1 MKHALRNLAAM
12 LAATATLC
20 MGLAAPAY
28 ADEADG
34 TQQQAQAGQAAVQA
48 DPSPQ
53 SQADTRPRGSG
64 DPAAPDV
71 NIHDML
77 DSDAAYVSRLKLA
90 GMVTGTAPYDADD
103 ARGDDS
109 GPDNLI
115 VRSFDTVTYNYDYTV
130 TPDDT
135 MTYYRRARVGF
146 RFELP
151 YPKSMV
157 TFDPDSM
164 GWSDTTKGYEPKT
177 TTETINGV
185 ETQVFTCYRLLEPTS
200 SSPMTVPGTSS
211 INLAVKV
218 AGAPNGYKFH
228 PTVKAWAQP
237 NDRRHRT
244 ARDTPADVTVSAKMG
259 LNLSVGNLSRRSQ
272 GRFDFSADGTA
283 VNHEKGKVR
292 GLAYGF
298 TMNLTIRNHDLSKGL
313 KGLEMPQGPIS
324 FDVKLSNVFNDEG
337 SAERHPAERKWQPLL
352 WNWGSITDQG
362 TMRYSARNAY
372 KWDYH
377 GTPYIRQGQ
386 QPWAVTQTMGDDGVT
401 LHVTVNDWM
410 DDPLQ
415 FAKRDRNETVFDR
428 GCSGIWMDAGCN
440 AYRVGALST
449 QLFNIILPTY
459 EGDTSVAKYYGGRDQ
474 TLNLAVSDA
483 NLNAASP
490 TGDRLPAAADNSNQT
505 ATGDDR
511 LASTEVVRS
520 PGRFAQVIYYT
531 SCDGDST
538 GTCQSGMDG
547 LDWTHDW
554 QDSTDSG
561 LQGQVANI
569 GMQPR
574 FYQPVSGLPVGI
586 MGLAKIDPTVM
597 QFTPQHMKHSSW
609 CSFNGWKRFDLPSP
623 AVYYAT
629 KKDGS
634 AWASDDEQRR
644 AGIGDLDYWGSMG
657 EAEKHGTIV
666 AALFVAND
674 AADSR
679 ANTAPLYYFAR
690 FNAKVRDDAP
700 VGAVGQITG
709 VTVAWKRSD
718 VEKLAGLDP
727 ETSSDKAWT
736 DWAAKQDFLRLFRD
750 GTKPSLY
757 YDGSN
762 YEKAI
767 YDENGYAGGGTGGNN
782 RGDSLL
788 VVGEKPRIGIAT
800 SQRSA
805 SGGTKSIYDLD
816 KEQRTADWKVSLNA
830 TTGRNS
836 SGGDYTTDLY
846 ATVTLPKGLAY
857 VSGSS
862 HLDGTYT
869 EHTPEQGT
877 VSGGTRVEPQAVANA
892 DGTTTLK
899 WTVNGVR
906 ADGSTRN
913 LRFSTTIGDAADPDH
928 DARNND
934 SYTVTASVMSKRNK
948 AKPDKG
954 IGTIASATIKVS
966 RTHASALATRA
977 NPLLNDIASPLGF
990 SNMLANPGNDTKP
1003 DPYAVDIMPYTGPGS
1018 PSKYEGS
1025 YTLTGLKAVGS
1036 NGADLGDAAFWFTA
1050 DTRYRGMDATKITRR
1065 QVESWHK
1072 AVFDPA
1078 TGVVAIPAG
1087 YGRPVAWGF
1096 TAGSLPS
1103 NARIDFTMTFTPAGN
1118 KSGSAYVNRWADGDN
1133 KVDAVTQVVE
1143 REAGGIAWYD
1153 YAHDGI
1159 RQDTDMLLPG
1169 VHVTLTDADGRTVR
1183 SLNGGDLATTTGR
1196 DGSWKLSGIPA
1207 GSGYRLRFTPADH
1220 TDWRKLAVTVKD
1232 AKDASEAN
1240 DSDTD
1245 PETDANGLTAGVV
1258 ALRDFP
1264 AVKDMT
1270 GVLYSDPNEDHGLT
1284 GRLAPETPVTLTAS
1298 KSLAGRPG
1306 GKWLDGESY
1315 TANITAVGK
1324 APADALPKTVT
1335 FTNGKPVTLNVKTDS
1350 FTLPG
1355 TYRYEVRESKGTRGG
1370 VTYDT
1375 SVWTVTVTVTD
1386 DPATLRRHI
1395 TATAATG
1402 GKTGTMIVFRNT
1414 YTPAGISV
1422 TLNASKKLIGPGSQ
1436 DVKPAAGRYTF
1447 QLKDTD
1453 GTLLQSATNK
1463 ADGSITFQPIRF
1475 TAGDLNG
1482 GQSAS
1487 RDYLIV
1493 EKDTCGPDCKADTTI
1508 HRAHVTITDADDGRL
1523 TATVTYDGTAT
1534 APTFRNTVTPL
1545 TTLPFTGGHLD
1556 GPMPAAYA
1564 MLAAGLLAAGAM
1576 IRNRRRHG
1584 THCA

>member
-53 SQADTRPRGSG
+53 SQADTRPRGTG

-71 NIHDML
+71 SIHDML
-77 DSDAAYVSRLKLA
+77 DSDAAYVSRLKLT

-135 MTYYRRARVGF
+135 MIYYRRARVGF

-200 SSPMTVPGTSS
+200 SSPTTVPGTSG
-211 INLAVKV
+211 IVLAVKV
-218 AGAPNGYKFH
+218 GGAPNGYRFH

-237 NDRRHRT
+237 DDQRRRV
-244 ARDTPADVTVSAKMG
+244 AQDTPADVTVSAKMG
-259 LNLSVGNLSRRSQ
+259 LNLSVDNLYRRSQ
-272 GRFDFSADGTA
+272 GRFDFSADDTA

-298 TMNLTIRNHDLSKGL
+298 TMNLTTRNHDLSKGL
-313 KGLEMPQGPIS
+313 KGLEMPRGPIS
-324 FDVKLSNVFNDEG
+324 FDVKMSNLYSDEG
-337 SAERHPAERKWQPLL
+337 STNRHPAEPKWQPLL
-352 WNWGSITDQG
+352 WNWGPVSG
-362 TMRYSARNAY
+362 TKRYPDTIRRIHN
-372 KWDYH
+372 WDIAN
-377 GTPYIRQGQ
+377 TPLIRQQ
-386 QPWAVTQTMGDDGVT
+386 EPWAVTQTNGKDGTT
-401 LHVTVNDWM
+401 LHVTVNDWVT
-410 DDPLQ
+410 DPDL
-415 FAKRDRNETVFDR
+415 FAKRNRNGIVSDK
-428 GCSGIWMDAGCN
+428 GCSGIWMDAGCD

-449 QLFNIILPTY
+449 QLFNVILPTH
-459 EGDTSVAKYYGGRDQ
+459 EGDTSVAEYYGGKDQ
-474 TLNLAVSDA
+474 TLNLSVSDA
-483 NLNAASP
+483 NLNATSP

-505 ATGDDR
+505 ATNDDR
-511 LASTEVVRS
+511 LASTEVVRL
-520 PGRFAQVIYYT
+520 PGGFAQIIHYT

-538 GTCQSGMDG
+538 RICQSGMDG

-554 QDSTDSG
+554 QNSTDSG

-597 QFTPQHMKHSSW
+597 QFTPQHMKHSFW
-609 CSFNGWKRFDLPSP
+609 WSFDRGERFDLPSP

-644 AGIGDLDYWGSMG
+644 AGIGDLDYWTSMG
-657 EAEKHGTIV
+657 EAKKHGTIV
-666 AALFVAND
+666 AALFVSND
-674 AADSR
+674 AAASGY
-679 ANTAPLYYFAR
+679 NTARLDYFAR

-718 VEKLAGLDP
+718 VEKMAGLDP

-767 YDENGYAGGGTGGNN
+767 YDENGYAGGGTGDNN

-830 TTGRNS
+830 TTGRN
-836 SGGDYTTDLY
+836 GTGDGYTTDLY

-857 VSGSS
+857 VPGSS

-990 SNMLANPGNDTKP
+990 SNMLANPGNDAKP
-1003 DPYAVDIMPYTGPGS
+1003 DPYAVDIMPYTGSGS

-1025 YTLTGLKAVGS
+1025 YALTGLKAVGS

-1072 AVFDPA
+1072 AVFDPT

-1153 YAHDGI
+1153 YGHDGI
-1159 RQDTDMLLPG
+1159 RQTTDMLLPG

-1183 SLNGGDLATTTGR
+1183 SLNGGDLATTTGK

-1232 AKDASEAN
+1232 AKEASEAN

-1245 PETDANGLTAGVV
+1245 PETDANGLAAGVIG
-1258 ALRDFP
+1258 LKDFP
-1264 AVKDMT
+1264 AAGDMA
-1270 GVLYSDPNEDHGLT
+1270 GVLYSDPNEDHGLA
-1284 GRLAPETPVTLTAS
+1284 GRLGPETPVSLTAS

-1306 GKWLDGESY
+1306 NKWLDGESY

-1335 FTNGKPVTLNVKTDS
+1335 FTDSKPVTLNVKTDS

-1402 GKTGTMIVFRNT
+1402 GKTGTAIVFRNT

-1436 DVKPAAGRYTF
+1436 DVKLVAGRYTF
-1447 QLKDTD
+1447 QLKDAD

-1475 TAGDLNG
+1475 TAGDLDG

-1493 EKDTCGPDCKADTTI
+1493 EKDTCGPDCKADATV
-1508 HRAHVTITDADDGRL
+1508 HRARVTVTDADDGRL
-1523 TATVTYDGTAT
+1523 AATVSYDGKTD
-1534 APTFRNTVTPL
+1534 APVFRNTVTPL
-1545 TTLPFTGGHLD
+1545 TTLPLTGGRLD
-1556 GPMPAAYA
+1556 DPMPIAYA
-1564 MLAAGLLAAGAM
+1564 LLLAGLLAMGTA
-1576 IRNRRRHG
+1576 IHSRRRHG
-1584 THCA
+1584 AHCA